1 MRRSGDHVLAA
12 IPLAWLAVLFL
23 VPLGF
28 TLVYSFGTSGFG
40 TVKLGFSFDNYVQAL
55 GPLYLE
61 TFLRTLAFAVG
72 TSLLCLVLGYPIAYA
87 IARRSGRFKVAAFAI
102 ILLPY
107 LASLLIRVMSWQIL
121 LAQGGPL
128 EQLLRAVGVLHAPIT
143 VLDSLPAVII
153 GSIAVY
159 LPIAIIALAVVL
171 DRIPPEVVEAS
182 HDLGA
187 SPTAT
192 FWTVIFPLSRPGI
205 ATAALLTAVPMLGEL
220 VIPVLLGGNKG
231 LFLSQAISTQYVQS
245 QNYALGSAM
254 VVLLVIAVAVIVALL
269 VRLTR
274 GFEGTA
280 G

>member
-1 MRRSGDHVLAA
+1 MPQELTILGLAA
-12 IPLAWLAVLFL
+12 VMALVHIMVAINLKTRQYGTAWNMGARDETLAPLNPVAGRLARA
-23 VPLGF
+23 
-28 TLVYSFGTSGFG
+28 
-40 TVKLGFSFDNYVQAL
+40 QAN
-55 GPLYLE
+55 YLE
-61 TFLRTLAFAVG
+61 T
-72 TSLLCLVLGYPIAYA
+72 
-87 IARRSGRFKVAAFAI
+87 
-102 ILLPY
+102 
-107 LASLLIRVMSWQIL
+107 
-121 LAQGGPL
+121 
-128 EQLLRAVGVLHAPIT
+128 
-143 VLDSLPAVII
+143 
-153 GSIAVY
+153 
-159 LPIAIIALAVVL
+159 LPIAVIALAVVL

-192 FWTVIFPLSRPGI
+192 FWSVIFPLSRPGI

>member
-28 TLVYSFGTSGFG
+28 SDMFCFGMSGFG
-40 TVKLGFSFDNYVQAL
+40 NVNLGFSFDNYVQAL